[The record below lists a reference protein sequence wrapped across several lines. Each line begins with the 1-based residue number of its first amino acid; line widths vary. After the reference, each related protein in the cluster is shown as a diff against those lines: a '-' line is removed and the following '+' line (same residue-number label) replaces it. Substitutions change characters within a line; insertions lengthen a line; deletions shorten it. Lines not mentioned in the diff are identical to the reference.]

1 MAVTIRRRVPTL
13 VGVVI
18 GALALL
24 LPASPAS
31 AQVGGPG
38 AQATPVVGVSPTA
51 NCPTNVAAQQVAGTW
66 TTGVFSVGFPA
77 GGACT
82 SFSASAQG
90 SYTVGG
96 SAALPFSAACQTA
109 GLQNG
114 GAVDVPAGTIVNFGL
129 PGAFTTVAVQTI
141 TTANTVVKFPN
152 GTVATLNVVSTT
164 PTTVTRTAIVS
175 AGTSIGRVICGA
187 ANIYPLAVDSAAGAP
202 SPLPSP
208 VSSSSDSGG
217 PGTNLLLIGGA
228 IALLLLAQVAIGRTM
243 WRRKPGTTT

>member
-1 MAVTIRRRVPTL
+1 MAVSIRRRVPTL
-13 VGVVI
+13 VGIIV

-24 LPASPAS
+24 LPGSPAS

-51 NCPTNVAAQQVAGTW
+51 NCPSNVAAQQVAGTFNAGAF
-66 TTGVFSVGFPA
+66 TVGFPA
-77 GGACT
+77 GGSCT

-90 SYTVGG
+90 SYTIGGVGP
-96 SAALPFSAACQTA
+96 LPFSAACQTA

-114 GAVDVPAGTIVNFGL
+114 GAVDVPAGTTVNFGL
-129 PGAFTTVAVQTI
+129 PGAFTTTNVQTI
-141 TTANTVVKFPN
+141 TTPNTVVRFPN

-164 PTTVTRTAIVS
+164 PTTVTRTAIV
-175 AGTSIGRVICGA
+175 AGGTSIGRVICGA

-208 VSSSSDSGG
+208 VSSSSDGG
-217 PGTNLLLIGGA
+217 PSTNIMLVAAA
-228 IALLLLAQVAIGRTM
+228 IALLLAAQVAIGRTM
-243 WRRKPGTTT
+243 WRRKTDSAV